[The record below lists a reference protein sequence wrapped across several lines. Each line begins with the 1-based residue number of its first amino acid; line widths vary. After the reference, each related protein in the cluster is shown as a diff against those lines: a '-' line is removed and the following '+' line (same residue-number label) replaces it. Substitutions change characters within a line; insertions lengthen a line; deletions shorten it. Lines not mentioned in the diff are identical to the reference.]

1 MKIGKEDFRFGWEE
15 IDITAWYR
23 INDSWARVSMRK
35 NKEFYEVY
43 AHIYRKKEDV
53 ILFRTKDLKE
63 CVEWVNSVF
72 GLNDEYVGEN

>member
-23 INDSWARVSMRK
+23 INDSWARVSMRR
-35 NKEFYEVY
+35 NKDFYEVY

-63 CVEWVNSVF
+63 CVEWVNRVF

>member
-23 INDSWARVSMRK
+23 INDSWARVSMRR
-35 NKEFYEVY
+35 NEDFYEVY

-63 CVEWVNSVF
+63 CVEWVNGVF

>member
-53 ILFRTKDLKE
+53 ILFRTKDLKQ